1 MKRTNGIFENE
12 INKKEICTINEKEL
26 GIDEIKVTTY
36 KDALNIAL
44 KVLED
49 LYKEK

>member
-1 MKRTNGIFENE
+1 MKRTKSIFENE
-12 INKKEICTINEKEL
+12 KNKKEIYNYNKKEL
-26 GIDEIKVTTY
+26 VIYEAKITTY

-49 LYKEK
+49 IYKEN